1 MAEVVFFED
10 MSILAAKPCFT
21 CWSDSAILKFVFVGV
36 GAGAEC
42 ESLDVQLS

>member
-1 MAEVVFFED
+1 MAANVFFED
-10 MSILAAKPCFT
+10 MPILAARPCFT
-21 CWSDSAILKFVFVGV
+21 CWSDSAIVSFVFVGM

>member
-21 CWSDSAILKFVFVGV
+21 CWSDSAIVRFAFVGE